1 MVNAGE
7 APPVQR
13 IRVPSSAGP
22 YPTLVMVHG
31 YEGTE
36 QVTWIFAKDAGPEWL
51 VASPR
56 GPFQSGAG
64 YCWYHFDG
72 AGHADPESFEA
83 GRTALKAYID
93 ILCTDYPVDRS
104 RLVVLG
110 FSQGASMAYDYALA
124 NPVSG
129 VAALCGWIPGL
140 TAKPLPDLDGLE
152 VLIVHGTRDE
162 VITVDIARKNRDH
175 LAAAGAQV
183 TYHEEAVGHKV
194 GAVGMNVLKKWLAER
209 LSG

>member
-1 MVNAGE
+1 MLNEGS
-7 APPVQR
+7 PIQR
-13 IRVPSSAGP
+13 IRIPSGAGP
-22 YPTLVMVHG
+22 FPALVMVHG

-56 GPFQSGAG
+56 GPLQSGAG

-72 AGHADPESFEA
+72 AGHADPESFEI
-83 GRTALKAYID
+83 GRVALRRYID
-93 ILCTDYPVDRS
+93 TLCANYLVDRS
-104 RLVVLG
+104 RLVLLG

-124 NPVSG
+124 NPVGG
-129 VAALCGWIPGL
+129 VIALCGWIPGQA
-140 TAKPLPDLDGLE
+140 AKALPDLGGLE

-162 VITVDIARKNRDH
+162 VITVDSARKNRDQ

-194 GAVGMNVLKKWLAER
+194 GALGMNVLKKWLAER